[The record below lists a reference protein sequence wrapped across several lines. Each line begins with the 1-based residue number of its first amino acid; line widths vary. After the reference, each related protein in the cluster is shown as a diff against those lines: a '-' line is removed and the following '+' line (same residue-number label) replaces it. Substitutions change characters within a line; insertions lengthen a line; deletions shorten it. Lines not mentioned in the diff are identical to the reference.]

1 MEHQRS
7 GNVRFRVGHVD
18 ARLLTN
24 PPRSGHF
31 KHQSQQS
38 SILWE
43 PWSDRG
49 NIASKPCC
57 NRTLIPCSSL
67 KFLPQPLGQ
76 LPSKDNWIFFFFCSH
91 FHCLLSAMQYWLH
104 CYWLKNGAALLNAI
118 TCPSGSG
125 VRGSRGQRE
134 VVRLCRLLPDERPCP
149 TNIRF
154 YYLFKGCFHDTA
166 ISNPAWQGHKIIAG
180 LFGRMCFIWHILGMA
195 VQRRKI
201 KLWCLWQPSSLSIG
215 NHLPQIT
222 ARWCPHMIF

>member
-1 MEHQRS
+1 MWMQDYSQIPLDLGTLNIKANNHQFS
-7 GNVRFRVGHVD
+7 GSPEVIEVTSPQSHV
-18 ARLLTN
+18 AT
-24 PPRSGHF
+24 G
-31 KHQSQQS
+31 
-38 SILWE
+38 
-43 PWSDRG
+43 PWSH
-49 NIASKPCC
+49 AVLWSFY
-57 NRTLIPCSSL
+57 LSL
-67 KFLPQPLGQ
+67 LANFPVRIIGF
-76 LPSKDNWIFFFFCSH
+76 FFFFCSH

>member
-1 MEHQRS
+1 MKKNFEQ
-7 GNVRFRVGHVD
+7 
-18 ARLLTN
+18 
-24 PPRSGHF
+24 PPYPISVELDKQTELR
-31 KHQSQQS
+31 
-38 SILWE
+38 
-43 PWSDRG
+43 
-49 NIASKPCC
+49 C
-57 NRTLIPCSSL
+57 
-67 KFLPQPLGQ
+67 LPPLGV
-76 LPSKDNWIFFFFCSH
+76 PTPKV
-91 FHCLLSAMQYWLH
+91 
-104 CYWLKNGAALLNAI
+104 YWLKNGAALLNAI

-201 KLWCLWQPSSLSIG
+201 KL
-215 NHLPQIT
+215 
-222 ARWCPHMIF
+222 